1 MFSRRAG
8 RKLYVLSLLP
18 LSIIVVGLVI
28 LSLSFTVHSAQAAS
42 AAPHVDV
49 IQLNTEID
57 PASLRYLTN
66 SIDTAEN
73 DGARALVVEID
84 TPGGDIESMNSM
96 YEAEL
101 NSTVPVIA
109 YVSPSGAQAASAGA
123 FVTLAAHIAIM
134 APTTRIGA
142 SSPVTSSGG
151 DIGSTLKSKI
161 ENDLEQLLTGV
172 QKRYHRNVDPALLM
186 VTKAASYSDTEAESQ
201 YIVDCASPY
210 DDQTLQN
217 MHNTTCN
224 GASSVSDLLNKIDGR
239 VVVLNSG
246 QAITLHTAGIAVQ
259 NIEPSAIDT
268 LYSLLIDPNIV
279 FLLFIVAVV
288 GIFVEISHPGAIVPG
303 VTGGIALILFLFGAG
318 SLAPNWAGLALM
330 ALSFV
335 LLVLDV
341 KLTTHGVLT
350 IGAVISLIVG
360 ALLFFNSGGPYSGPQ
375 VNPAIV
381 FAMGG
386 LVGLVGLY
394 VVTLI
399 IRMKRRPV
407 TTGMEGM
414 IGNTAVA
421 ITPLLPEG
429 RVNYGGEDWA
439 AVLDPPAISVDPGSE
454 VRIVAV
460 DGLRLHVKPVVDTLS
475 NSAPKYIR
483 GS

>member
-1 MFSRRAG
+1 MFSRRAD
-8 RKLYVLSLLP
+8 RKPYVLSLLP
-18 LSIIVVGLVI
+18 MSVIVVGLVI
-28 LSLSFTVHSAQAAS
+28 ISLSFTAHAAQAAS
-42 AAPHVDV
+42 STAHVDV
-49 IQLNTEID
+49 MQLNSAID

-66 SIDTAEN
+66 SISTAES
-73 DGARALVVEID
+73 DGARALVIEID
-84 TPGGDIESMNSM
+84 TPGGDIESLNSM

-101 NSTVPVIA
+101 NSTVPIIA

-142 SSPVTSSGG
+142 SSPVTGSGG

-161 ENDLEQLLTGV
+161 ENDLVQLLTGV

-201 YIVDCASPY
+201 HIVDCASPY
-210 DDQTLQN
+210 DDQTLQD

-224 GASSVSDLLNKIDGR
+224 GASSLSDLLNKIDGR
-239 VVVLNSG
+239 TVVLNTG
-246 QAITLHTAGIAVQ
+246 QTLTLHTAGISVQ
-259 NIEPSAIDT
+259 NLDQSAVDT

-288 GIFVEISHPGAIVPG
+288 GIFVEISHPGAILPG

-350 IGAVISLIVG
+350 IGAVVSLIVG

-375 VNPAIV
+375 VNPVIV
-381 FAMGG
+381 FIMGG

-421 ITPLLPEG
+421 ITPLLPGG
-429 RVNYGGEDWA
+429 RVNYEGEDWSA
-439 AVLDPPAISVDPGSE
+439 ILDPPTISADPGSE

-460 DGLRLHVKPVVDTLS
+460 DGLRLHVKPVVDTLA
-475 NSAPKYIR
+475 NPAPKYIQ

>member
-1 MFSRRAG
+1 MFSRRAD
-8 RKLYVLSLLP
+8 RKPYVLSLLP
-18 LSIIVVGLVI
+18 MSVVVVGLVI
-28 LSLSFTVHSAQAAS
+28 ISLSFTAHSAQAAS
-42 AAPHVDV
+42 SAPHVDV
-49 IQLNTEID
+49 MQLNSAID

-66 SIDTAEN
+66 SISTAES
-73 DGARALVVEID
+73 DGAQALVIEVD

-101 NSTVPVIA
+101 NSTVPIIA

-123 FVTLAAHIAIM
+123 FVTLAAHVAIM

-161 ENDLEQLLTGV
+161 ENDLVQLLTGV
-172 QKRYHRNVDPALLM
+172 QNRYHRNVAPALLM
-186 VTKAASYSDTEAESQ
+186 VTKAASYSDAEAESQ
-201 YIVDCASPY
+201 HIVDCASPF
-210 DDQTLQN
+210 DDQTLQAN
-217 MHNTTCN
+217 HVTTCN
-224 GASSVSDLLNKIDGR
+224 GASSLSDLLNKIDGR
-239 VVVLNSG
+239 TVVLHSG
-246 QAITLHTAGIAVQ
+246 QSVTLHTAGISVQ
-259 NIEPSAIDT
+259 NLDPSAVDT

-360 ALLFFNSGGPYSGPQ
+360 ALLFFNSGGPYSGSQ
-375 VNPAIV
+375 VNPVIV

-399 IRMKRRPV
+399 IRMRRSPV
-407 TTGMEGM
+407 TTGTEGM

-429 RVNYGGEDWA
+429 RVNYQGEDWS
-439 AVLDPPAISVDPGSE
+439 AVLEPPVMSADPGSE

-460 DGLRLHVKPVVDTLS
+460 DGLRLHVKPVVDTLT
-475 NSAPKYIR
+475 NPAPKYIR

>member
-8 RKLYVLSLLP
+8 RKPYVLSLLP

-66 SIDTAEN
+66 SINTAEN

-96 YEAEL
+96 YQAEL
-101 NSTVPVIA
+101 DSTVPIIA

-123 FVTLAAHIAIM
+123 FVTLAAHVAIM

-142 SSPVTSSGG
+142 SSPVTSTGG

-161 ENDLEQLLTGV
+161 ENDLVQLMTGI
-172 QKRYHRNVDPALLM
+172 QQRYHRNLNPALLM
-186 VTKAASYSDTEAESQ
+186 VTQAASYSDTAAESQ
-201 YIVDCASPY
+201 YIVDCASPLN
-210 DDQTLQN
+210 DQTLQN
-217 MHNTTCN
+217 MHTTCN
-224 GASSVSDLLNKIDGR
+224 GASSLSDLLNKIDGR
-239 VVVLNSG
+239 VVELNSG
-246 QAITLHTAGIAVQ
+246 QAVTLHTAGIAVQ
-259 NIEPSAIDT
+259 NIEPGAVDT
-268 LYSLLIDPNIV
+268 LYSLLIDPNLV

-360 ALLFFNSGGPYSGPQ
+360 ALLFFNSGGPYGGPQ
-375 VNPAIV
+375 VNPIIV

-394 VVTLI
+394 VVSLI

-407 TTGMEGM
+407 TTGTEGM

-429 RVNYGGEDWA
+429 RVNYEGEDWA
-439 AVLDPPAISVDPGSE
+439 AILEPPAISADPGSE

-460 DGLRLHVKPVVDTLS
+460 DGLRLHVKPVVDTLT
-475 NSAPKYIR
+475 NPAPKYIR

>member
-8 RKLYVLSLLP
+8 RKPYVLSLLP
-18 LSIIVVGLVI
+18 LSVIVIGLII
-28 LSLSFTVHSAQAAS
+28 LSLSFTARSAQAAS
-42 AAPHVDV
+42 SAPHVDV
-49 IQLNTEID
+49 MQLNTEID

-66 SIDTAEN
+66 SIATAEN
-73 DGARALVVEID
+73 DGATALVMEID

-101 NSTVPVIA
+101 NSTVPIIA

-123 FVTLAAHIAIM
+123 FVTLAAHVAIM

-142 SSPVTSSGG
+142 SSPVTSTGG
-151 DIGSTLKSKI
+151 DIGNTLKSKI
-161 ENDLEQLLTGV
+161 ENDLEQLMTGL
-172 QKRYHRNVDPALLM
+172 QQRYHRNVNPALLM
-186 VTKAASYSDTEAESQ
+186 ITQASSYSDAEAESQ
-201 YIVDCASPY
+201 HIVDCASP
-210 DDQTLQN
+210 DNDQTLQEKGI
-217 MHNTTCN
+217 TTCD
-224 GASSVSDLLNKIDGR
+224 GASSLSDLLNKIDGR
-239 VVVLNSG
+239 EVTLHSG
-246 QAITLHTAGIAVQ
+246 QTVTLYTAGINVQ
-259 NIEPSAIDT
+259 NIGTSAVDT

-330 ALSFV
+330 ALAFV

-350 IGAVISLIVG
+350 IGAVVSLVVG

-375 VNPAIV
+375 VNPIIV
-381 FAMGG
+381 FGMGG

-394 VVTLI
+394 VVSLI
-399 IRMKRRPV
+399 IRLKRKPV
-407 TTGMEGM
+407 STGTEGM
-414 IGNTAVA
+414 IGSTAVA
-421 ITPLLPEG
+421 TTPLLPEG
-429 RVNYGGEDWA
+429 RVNYEGEDWA
-439 AVLDPPAISVDPGSE
+439 AILDPPAISVDPGSE
-454 VRIVAV
+454 VRIVAIE
-460 DGLRLHVKPVVDTLS
+460 GLRLHVKPVVDTLV
-475 NSAPKYIR
+475 NPTPTYIQ

>member
-1 MFSRRAG
+1 MFSRRAD
-8 RKLYVLSLLP
+8 RKPYVLSLLP
-18 LSIIVVGLVI
+18 MSVVVVGLVI
-28 LSLSFTVHSAQAAS
+28 ISLSFTAHSAQAAS
-42 AAPHVDV
+42 SAPHVDV
-49 IQLNTEID
+49 MQLNSAID

-66 SIDTAEN
+66 SISTAER
-73 DGARALVVEID
+73 DGARALVIEID

-101 NSTVPVIA
+101 NSTVPIIA

-123 FVTLAAHIAIM
+123 FVTVAAHVAIM
-134 APTTRIGA
+134 APITRIGA

-161 ENDLEQLLTGV
+161 ENDLVQLLTGV
-172 QKRYHRNVDPALLM
+172 QNRYHRNVAPALLM
-186 VTKAASYSDTEAESQ
+186 VTKAASYSDAEAESQ
-201 YIVDCASPY
+201 HIVDCASPF
-210 DDQTLQN
+210 DDQTLQAN
-217 MHNTTCN
+217 HVTACN
-224 GASSVSDLLNKIDGR
+224 GASSLSDLLNKIDGR
-239 VVVLNSG
+239 TVVLHSG
-246 QAITLHTAGIAVQ
+246 QSVTLHTAGISVQ
-259 NIEPSAIDT
+259 NLDPSAVDT

-375 VNPAIV
+375 VNPVIV

-394 VVTLI
+394 VVSLI

-429 RVNYGGEDWA
+429 RVNYEGEDWS
-439 AVLDPPAISVDPGSE
+439 AVLDPPAISADPGSE

-460 DGLRLHVKPVVDTLS
+460 DGLRLHVRPVVDTLT
-475 NSAPKYIR
+475 NPAPNYIR